1 MKILNFLLPIAF
13 IAVLV
18 TGLVLHFK
26 TEDREISE
34 MENRTLQ
41 QGDFEPTFKN
51 VVSGEYVKKVESYI
65 TDQFPYRDDWM
76 KSFVKSQI
84 ALGESFIKNRYY
96 VDAATGWIVAKPFPV
111 IEDKTIELFANEFA
125 EIQQGLAKNDI
136 PMAFFTFPAKATYVL
151 EPSPDFM
158 PVDGGIE
165 SNNRLHVVLTEK
177 GIDNAKIMDSIPEG
191 VDVHDMYFKT
201 DHHWKMYGAYQGY
214 LALMENINERIGENI
229 EPIPYDE
236 TNNVCLPNAFS
247 GSWNKVLYMTVQS
260 DDQVCYN
267 YPESFEKQFQVY
279 KGDVIA
285 GKEPLSFSD
294 IYGQAKNADDEELVS
309 YASGYSADYAV
320 LNILN
325 KDYDS
330 DKHIVVV
337 KDSYFNAIQFH
348 VASHFKQLTVLDL
361 RYLKGNATDIIAELN
376 PDYVFFAYNDR
387 NFDVVK
393 KY

>member
-13 IAVLV
+13 IGVLV
-18 TGLVLHFK
+18 TGLVLHFT

-41 QGDFEPTFKN
+41 MGDFKPTFQN

-96 VDAATGWIVAKPFPV
+96 VDSTTGWIVAKPFPV

-136 PMAFFTFPAKATYVL
+136 PMAYFTFPAKATYIL

-158 PVDGGIE
+158 PEDGGVE
-165 SNNRLHVVLTEK
+165 SNNRLHKVLTEK
-177 GIDNAKIMDSIPEG
+177 GIDNAKIMDSIPED
-191 VDVHDMYFKT
+191 VEVHDMYFKT

-260 DDQVCYN
+260 DDHVCYN
-267 YPESFEKQFQVY
+267 YPESFETQFQVY

-294 IYGQAKNADDEELVS
+294 IYGQAKKADDEELVS
-309 YASGYSADYAV
+309 YASGYSADYAM

-325 KDYDS
+325 KNYDS

>member
-18 TGLVLHFK
+18 TGLILHFT

-41 QGDFEPTFKN
+41 MGDFKPTFQN

-76 KSFVKSQI
+76 KSFVKTQV
-84 ALGESFIKNRYY
+84 ALGETFIKNGYY
-96 VDAATGWIVAKPFPV
+96 VDAETGWIVAKPIDPV
-111 IEDKTIELFANEFA
+111 EDPEIKNFVDEFVGIER
-125 EIQQGLAKNDI
+125 GLSANDI
-136 PMAFFTFPAKATYVL
+136 PMAFFTFPSKATYIR

-158 PVDGGIE
+158 PEDGGIE
-165 SNNRLHVVLTEK
+165 SNNRLHEMLTEK
-177 GIDNAKIMDSIPEG
+177 NIDNAKIMDSIPEG
-191 VDVHDMYFKT
+191 VDVHNMFFKT
-201 DHHWKMYGAYQGY
+201 DHHWKIYGAYQGY
-214 LALMENINERIGENI
+214 LALMDNINERIGENI
-229 EPIPYDE
+229 QPIAYDE
-236 TNNVCLPNAFS
+236 TNNVCLPNAFT
-247 GSWNKVLYMTVQS
+247 GSWNKLLYMTVQS

-267 YPESFEKQFQVY
+267 NPETFETQFQVY
-279 KGDVIA
+279 KGDVIV

-294 IYGQAKNADDEELVS
+294 IYGQARKLDDVELVS
-309 YASGYSADYAV
+309 YASGYSADYAM

-325 KDYDS
+325 DDYDS

-361 RYLKGNATDIIAELN
+361 RHLKGNTTDIIAKLN

-387 NFDVVK
+387 NFNVVE

>member
-18 TGLVLHFK
+18 TGLVLHF
-26 TEDREISE
+26 TTVDREISE
-34 MENRTLQ
+34 MENRSLQ

-51 VVSGEYVKKVESYI
+51 VISGEYVKKVESYI

-76 KSFVKSQI
+76 KTYVKSQV
-84 ALGESFIKNRYY
+84 ALGETFIKDSYF
-96 VDAATGWIVAKPFPV
+96 VDAESGWIVTKAVEPV
-111 IEDKTIELFANEFA
+111 EEESITAFANDFVGFKE
-125 EIQQGLAKNDI
+125 GLAAKDI
-136 PMAFFTFPAKATYVL
+136 PMAFFTFPAKATYIR

-165 SNNRLHVVLTEK
+165 SNNRLHKVLTEK
-177 GIDNAKIMDSIPEG
+177 GIDNAKIMDSIPKG
-191 VDVHDMYFKT
+191 VDVHNMYFKT
-201 DHHWKMYGAYQGY
+201 DHHWKMFGAYQGY

-247 GSWNKVLYMTVQS
+247 GSWNKVLYMTVKS

-267 YPESFEKQFQVY
+267 NPESFETQFQVY

-294 IYGQAKNADDEELVS
+294 IYGQAKKVDDTELVS
-309 YASGYSADYAV
+309 YASGYSADYAM

-361 RYLKGNATDIIAELN
+361 RYLKGNPTDIIAKLN
-376 PDYVFFAYNDR
+376 PDYVFFVYNDR
-387 NFDVVK
+387 NFNVVES
-393 KY
+393 Y

>member
-18 TGLVLHFK
+18 TGLVLHFT
-26 TEDREISE
+26 TEDRDISE

-76 KSFVKSQI
+76 KTYVKSQV
-84 ALGESFIKNRYY
+84 ALGETFIKDSYF
-96 VDAATGWIVAKPFPV
+96 VDEESGWIVTKATEPV
-111 IEDKTIELFANEFA
+111 EEESITAFANDFVGFKED
-125 EIQQGLAKNDI
+125 LAARDI
-136 PMAFFTFPAKATYVL
+136 PMAFFTFPAKATYIR

-158 PVDGGIE
+158 PEDGGIE
-165 SNNRLHVVLTEK
+165 SNNRLHEVLTEK
-177 GIDNAKIMDSIPEG
+177 GIDNAKIMDSIAEG
-191 VDVHDMYFKT
+191 VDVHEMYFKT

-214 LALMENINERIGENI
+214 LALMKNINERIGENI

-267 YPESFEKQFQVY
+267 NPKSFETQFQVY

-285 GKEPLSFSD
+285 SKEQMSFSD
-294 IYGQAKNADDEELVS
+294 IYGQAKKVDDVELVS
-309 YASGYSADYAV
+309 YASGYSADYAM

-325 KDYDS
+325 EDYES

-361 RYLKGNATDIIAELN
+361 RHLKGNATDIIAELN
-376 PDYVFFAYNDR
+376 PDYVFFVYNDR
-387 NFDVVK
+387 NFDVVE